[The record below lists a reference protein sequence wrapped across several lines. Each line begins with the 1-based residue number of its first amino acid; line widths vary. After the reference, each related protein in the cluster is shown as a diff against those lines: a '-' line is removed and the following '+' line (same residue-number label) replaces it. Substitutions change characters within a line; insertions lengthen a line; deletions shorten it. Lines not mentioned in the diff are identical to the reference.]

1 VTESRDPGALRG
13 KAGEHIT
20 VIVLL
25 LIAGFLG
32 YLRFVV
38 LPAQAQADGIEFA
51 YENPLL
57 ETEPGDCV
65 GGQAALEPGREKCF
79 VVTQRVERPASGPE
93 HVPGYE
99 DLRRLPAYVVL
110 EMRTVSDQAGCGG
123 DVEEVVL
130 RGMNN
135 FGLDPISQVSVQS
148 IRPVWMRYAGREGV
162 LYEVVMIRYDVPSQ
176 YTMYIS
182 PEMPVM
188 GLVKQERY
196 TETGP
201 AESAYFREIA
211 CPR

>member
-1 VTESRDPGALRG
+1 MTTSADTGALRG

-38 LPAQAQADGIEFA
+38 LPGQAQADDLEFA

-57 ETEPGDCV
+57 DTEPGDCV

-79 VVTQRVERPASGPE
+79 VVTQRVERPASGPDR
-93 HVPGYE
+93 VPGYE
-99 DLRRLPAYVVL
+99 ELRRSPAYVVI
-110 EMRTVSDQAGCGG
+110 EMRSVTDRAGCGG
-123 DVEEVVL
+123 EVEEIVL

-135 FGLDPISQVSVQS
+135 FGLDPISQVTVQS

-162 LYEVVMIRYDVPSQ
+162 LYEVVMTRFDVPSQ
-176 YTMYIS
+176 YTMYFT
-182 PEMPVM
+182 PDWPVM
-188 GLVKQERY
+188 GLVKQERF
-196 TETGP
+196 TENGP
-201 AESAYFREIA
+201 AESAYFRKIT